1 MKGESPVNETV
12 TIVTKA
18 GAIVRIHPGKRTE
31 EERKKAIEEAAIKFA
46 QHIQKNHPDLF
57 EQLLVR

>member
-1 MKGESPVNETV
+1 MKETV

-31 EERKKAIEEAAIKFA
+31 EERMKAIEEAAIKLA
-46 QHIQKNHPDLF
+46 RHIQKHNPDLF